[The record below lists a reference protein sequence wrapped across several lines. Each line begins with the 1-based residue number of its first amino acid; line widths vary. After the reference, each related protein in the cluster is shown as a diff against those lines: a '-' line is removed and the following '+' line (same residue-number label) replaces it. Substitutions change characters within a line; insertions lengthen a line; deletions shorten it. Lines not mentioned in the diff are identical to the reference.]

1 MREVRRGVDVTVFI
15 GCDPGL
21 SGAVARLDS
30 ATGNLRVE
38 DMPTVAVERNGKS
51 KRDIDHFALARMLD
65 EMASEARTQF
75 AIEAVGAGKGQGTSS
90 MFAFGRAYGVLIGCA
105 AATFCPIEFVAPAVW
120 KRMMSVTSD
129 KNTSLARA
137 SELFPAYVDRWKRK
151 KDDGRAEAV
160 LLAKWLMEKKNGRD

>member
-1 MREVRRGVDVTVFI
+1 MTVFI

-30 ATGNLRVE
+30 ITGDLRVE
-38 DMPTVAVERNGKS
+38 DMPTVAVERNGKA

-65 EMASEARTQF
+65 DMASEAGTQF
-75 AIEAVGAGKGQGTSS
+75 VIEAVGAGKGQGTTS

-105 AATFCPIEFVAPAVW
+105 AATFCPIEFVTPAVW
-120 KRMMSVTSD
+120 KRKVGVTSD

-137 SELFPAYVDRWKRK
+137 SELFPDYVHRWKRK
-151 KDDGRAEAV
+151 MDADRAEAV
-160 LLAKWLMEKKNGRD
+160 LLAYWAMQKTLRL